1 MTIHQAFPRQVTT
14 IVLSAAIWI
23 SLGLPQAG
31 AFAGEQVQSA
41 GSMSV
46 ARRGHTATV
55 LADGRVLIVGG
66 LDASGP
72 LSAAEIFDPGSKSF
86 TLAGNLVNPRYGHTA
101 TLLANGRILIAGGQ
115 DASGLLASAE
125 IFDPADANTPFRL
138 LAASMG
144 AARAGHTATLRRD
157 GSVLLAG
164 GDAAGTAETFDPGTE
179 SFYSPL
185 LNMAASRTGHTA
197 TPLADDNVF
206 LVGGGTATIELFN
219 AASNSFSIWP
229 QGLRVWRPPGPRRFR
244 CSIPIKAKI

>member
-1 MTIHQAFPRQVTT
+1 MTNLPALPRQVTSLL
-14 IVLSAAIWI
+14 LSVAVWI
-23 SLGLPQAG
+23 SLTLAG
-31 AFAGEQVQSA
+31 AQAGEQIQSA

-46 ARRGHTATV
+46 PRHGHTATV

-66 LDASGP
+66 LDNSGP
-72 LSAAEIFDPGSKSF
+72 LSAAEIFDPNQKTF
-86 TLAGNLVNPRYGHTA
+86 TLAGNLVNARFGHTA
-101 TLLANGRILIAGGQ
+101 TLLADGRVLIAGGQ

-125 IFDPADANTPFRL
+125 IFNPADATFRL
-138 LAASMG
+138 VAATMG
-144 AARAGHTATLRRD
+144 AARAGHTATMRGD
-157 GSVLLAG
+157 GTVLLAG